1 MKVGTTTTFERT
13 FDLLEQG
20 DLNWSVSKEP
30 LYTQDGK
37 ETESFGLYRSD
48 NQKWLSTVGNQYQ
61 PLQNS
66 TLVETLV
73 DASESLGFTEIRTGH
88 LQSSRKVFVQIAL
101 EDDFVGKSGIK
112 RMLTALNSHDGTTAV
127 GFGST
132 NTVVVCQNTFHM
144 AYKDLRK
151 IRHSMSA
158 EERVR
163 EAMLELKMSLTND
176 ENLMRKFKKMAEI
189 PVTKSAI
196 EKIME
201 RCFEID
207 INDKSEKNTR
217 SLNRAESIAQA
228 IEKEFDLEGLTMWGL
243 FNGVTRYTNHVRKY
257 ANEEDKMSS
266 LMVSNGQAY
275 RTNLVAFDEVMKWVD
290 KHTEK
295 SMFVIG

>member
-30 LYTQDGK
+30 LFTQDGK
-37 ETESFGLYRSD
+37 ETESYGLYRSD
-48 NQKWLSTVGNQYQ
+48 NKKWLSTVGNQYQ

-73 DASESLGFTEIRTGH
+73 DACDSLGFKEIRTGH
-88 LQSSRKVFVQIAL
+88 LQDSRKVFIQIAL

-112 RMLTALNSHDGTTAV
+112 RMLTALNSHDGTAAV

-163 EAMLELKMSLTND
+163 EAMAELKMSLTND
-176 ENLMRKFKKMAEI
+176 ENLMRKFKKMSDVA
-189 PVTKSAI
+189 VTKSAI

-207 INDKSEKNTR
+207 INDKSEKNKR
-217 SLNRAESIAQA
+217 SLNRAEDIATA
-228 IEKEFDLEGLTMWGL
+228 IETEFDLEGATMWGL
-243 FNGVTRYTNHVRKY
+243 FNGVTRYTNHNRKF
-257 ANEEDKMSS
+257 ANEEDRLTS
-266 LMVSNGQAY
+266 LMVSNGSGY
-275 RTNLVAFDEVMKWVD
+275 RTNLVAFDEIMKFVD
-290 KHTEK
+290 KHTDK
-295 SMFVIG
+295 SLFVMA